1 VSLGLSCSA
10 QQASDPVFGRD
21 YPRRVSPDL
30 KDPLVWQVNHC
41 EPSEALTTQLVFQ
54 VPALDFVAD
63 PSSPR
68 VSLQLDFL
76 QDLALVDQVWKLQI
90 DQE

>member
-1 VSLGLSCSA
+1 
-10 QQASDPVFGRD
+10 
-21 YPRRVSPDL
+21 
-30 KDPLVWQVNHC
+30 
-41 EPSEALTTQLVFQ
+41 LTIQLVFQ

-76 QDLALVDQVWKLQI
+76 QDLALVDQVWQLQI

>member
-1 VSLGLSCSA
+1 M
-10 QQASDPVFGRD
+10 
-21 YPRRVSPDL
+21 
-30 KDPLVWQVNHC
+30 
-41 EPSEALTTQLVFQ
+41 TIQLVFQ
-54 VPALDFVAD
+54 VPVLDFVAD